1 MNILCQ
7 LPFLKISFSWS
18 KFILVSDASYIFSKV
33 LSHMTTYL
41 LAMYRKE
48 DMDVYVD
55 YGLSPKWTSLMSSP
69 MPGLLTPWSQ

>member
-7 LPFLKISFSWS
+7 LPFLKIYFSSS

-33 LSHMTTYL
+33 LSQMTTFL
-41 LAMYRKE
+41 LAMYREE

-55 YGLSPKWTSLMSSP
+55 YGLSPRWTSLMSSP
-69 MPGLLTPWSQ
+69 MLGLLTPWSQ